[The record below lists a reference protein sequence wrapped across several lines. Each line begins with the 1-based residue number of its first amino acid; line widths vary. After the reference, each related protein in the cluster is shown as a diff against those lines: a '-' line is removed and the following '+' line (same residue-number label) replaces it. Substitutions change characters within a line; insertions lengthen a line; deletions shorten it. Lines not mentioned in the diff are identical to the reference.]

1 MSQSDTPRP
10 LMLFKYGGNAMIKDS
25 LKREVLSSICYLKES
40 GYDVVI
46 VHGGGPFIENIL
58 ATAKIESEF
67 VEGQRKTSKEAL
79 KYIEMALKGEV
90 GGSIVNIIN
99 KLGFSGVSL
108 SGKDGKIVTAKRRV
122 QTIEV
127 DGKEQEVDLGLVGDI
142 ESIDTTLI
150 KLLLAHGYVP
160 VITCI
165 ASDSEGIDYNINAD
179 ILAGAIAGA
188 LGADQ
193 FVLLTDV
200 DGIMKDKTD
209 PATLI
214 PKISLDEIE
223 ALSRN
228 VIQGGMIPKVESAA
242 MALNMGA
249 KNARIINGTKP
260 QIISSLTSKEIILGT
275 IIYK

>member
-1 MSQSDTPRP
+1 MSLTEDSRP

-25 LKREVLSSICYLKES
+25 LKREVLSALCYLKDA

-58 ATAKIESEF
+58 ATANIESEF
-67 VEGQRKTSKEAL
+67 IEGQRKTSKEAL

-99 KLGFSGVSL
+99 SLGYRGVSL
-108 SGKDGKIVTAKRRV
+108 SGKDGKIVTAKRRK
-122 QTIEV
+122 QTINV
-127 DGKEQEVDLGLVGDI
+127 DGIEQELDLGLVGDI
-142 ESIDTTLI
+142 ESIDTNLI
-150 KLLLAHGYVP
+150 KLLLANDYVP

-179 ILAGAIAGA
+179 LLAGAIAGA
-188 LGADQ
+188 LQVEQ
-193 FVLLTDV
+193 FVILTDV

-214 PKISLDEIE
+214 PKLSLSEIE
-223 ALSRN
+223 ALSGD

-242 MALNMGA
+242 MALSIGA
-249 KNARIINGTKP
+249 KNARIMNGTKP
-260 QIISSLTSKEIILGT
+260 QVISSLTSKDNNLGT
-275 IIYK
+275 IIHK